1 MKLSVQALVLS
12 FLCIVRNKS
21 LLIGFTVVAI
31 LILLWSIFGNE
42 QFDNQPTF
50 KNETEA
56 RVYLRSKVASG
67 QMSEVE
73 ARLRLAEIIT
83 KQKAQK
89 KGNNKRGEITKEE
102 AIEKFKNRKAIW
114 KNSGKAHSPKKQ

>member
-1 MKLSVQALVLS
+1 M
-12 FLCIVRNKS
+12 F
-21 LLIGFTVVAI
+21 
-31 LILLWSIFGNE
+31 
-42 QFDNQPTF
+42 
-50 KNETEA
+50 
-56 RVYLRSKVASG
+56 
-67 QMSEVE
+67 EVE

-89 KGNNKRGEITKEE
+89 KGNNKRGEVTKEE